1 METLPGI
8 AQVLRSPVADAL
20 VNLIRAASGTK
31 EFSMADAEEIL
42 KYAVRRNLMN
52 QEESD
57 RVLVEARDLVAARA
71 QRALD
76 RENARKASSAPA
88 AAKPAPAPKAKAT
101 PPKATAAANTKKPA
115 KPAAPPKKAAAPAK
129 AKKKSR

>member
-88 AAKPAPAPKAKAT
+88 AAKPTPAPKAKAAA
-101 PPKATAAANTKKPA
+101 PKAAAASAKKPA
-115 KPAAPPKKAAAPAK
+115 KPAASPKKAAVPAK